1 MRRISQLTSAA
12 RRLRVILERVTLGRS
27 SRRSRTLLLMFVGVA
42 LVAAAGLWDAQ
53 RLEADSLRQHTW
65 EQHLLAVA
73 LAARLPW
80 PTAASNES
88 RSGAADSFLA
98 ATRSLEAEGRVVV
111 LLHRPDRRGFL
122 LSDGRIFDNPALVT
136 ALELG
141 APGVTLSRE
150 SARLLGLEPRV
161 AVAGLARAAGSGHD
175 AVAVAVV
182 GSAGPERDR
191 GTRDEWRTVLTVLCV
206 SLLILGFGT
215 VALWR
220 QRRELEMERRL
231 AVHESER
238 QRDVE
243 LARADRMAAIAALS
257 SGIAHEISTP
267 LGVISGR
274 IEQLTP
280 LSQAA
285 EQQRLLGSITQQ
297 VERINKVIRG
307 FLGLARGDAPTL
319 THVPAGQVVR
329 EAVALVQ
336 HRFATAG
343 VRLRVAPSAH
353 EQTPIACDPALF
365 EQVLVNLLVN
375 ALEASEPEQQVEI
388 RLAFSNHQVAFE
400 VIDEGHGIT
409 RTAIAHATEPFFT
422 TKATKGGSGLGLAI
436 AREIVAHHRGELKL
450 ERRSDSDT
458 PGRPGTRATILLP
471 ESAP

>member
-1 MRRISQLTSAA
+1 MTSAA
-12 RRLRVILERVTLGRS
+12 RRLRVLLERVTLGRAT
-27 SRRSRTLLLMFVGVA
+27 RRSRTLLLMFAGVA
-42 LVAAAGLWDAQ
+42 LVAAAGLWDASRQ
-53 RLEADSLRQHTW
+53 EADSLRQHTW

-73 LAARLPW
+73 LAAQLPW
-80 PTAASNES
+80 PAVASNES
-88 RSGAADSFLA
+88 LTGVTDSFLA
-98 ATRSLEAEGRVVV
+98 ATRSLEAEGHVVV

-122 LSDGRIFDNPALVT
+122 LSDGRIFDNGSLTIALSQ
-136 ALELG
+136 G
-141 APGVTLSRE
+141 APGVTLNRDA
-150 SARLLGLEPRV
+150 ARLLGLQPRV
-161 AVAGLARAAGSGHD
+161 AVAGLARVSGAGPNG
-175 AVAVAVV
+175 AAVAVV
-182 GSAGPERDR
+182 GSASAERDR

-206 SLLILGFGT
+206 SLLILGVGT

-220 QRRELEMERRL
+220 QRREHEMERRL

-280 LSQAA
+280 LTQDA
-285 EQQRLLGSITQQ
+285 EQQRLLSSMSQQ
-297 VERINKVIRG
+297 VERINRVIRG

-329 EAVALVQ
+329 EAAALVQ
-336 HRFATAG
+336 HRFATARVG
-343 VRLRVAPSAH
+343 LRVAESAF
-353 EQTPIACDPALF
+353 EQVPVACDPALF

-375 ALEASEPEQQVEI
+375 ALEASEPGQEVEI
-388 RLAFSNHQVAFE
+388 RLVSREHQVVFE

-422 TKATKGGSGLGLAI
+422 TKAKKGGSGLGLAI
-436 AREIVAHHRGELKL
+436 AREIVAHHRGELRL
-450 ERRSDSDT
+450 ERRGDVDT
-458 PGRPGTRATILLP
+458 PGHPGTRATIVLP
-471 ESAP
+471 ESTP